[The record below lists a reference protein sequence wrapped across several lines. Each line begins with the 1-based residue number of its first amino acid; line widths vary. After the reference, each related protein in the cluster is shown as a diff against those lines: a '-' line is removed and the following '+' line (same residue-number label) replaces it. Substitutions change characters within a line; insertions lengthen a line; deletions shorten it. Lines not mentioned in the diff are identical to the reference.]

1 MGASA
6 ISRVYRES
14 SMDLNAKTAGI
25 VIGAVFVIVGIVGF
39 IPNPLVSPTGL
50 FAVNTAHNLVHLL
63 SGAAILVCA
72 LSGVA
77 TALSLQIFGVLYALV
92 AILGFFLHGE
102 MLLGLIR
109 VNHADHWLHVLL
121 AVVILAAGFLLPAEQ
136 TSSAPRRA

>member
-1 MGASA
+1 M
-6 ISRVYRES
+6 E
-14 SMDLNAKTAGI
+14 LNARTAGL
-25 VIGAVFVIVGIVGF
+25 VIGAVFVVVGILGF
-39 IPNPLVSPTGL
+39 VPNPLVSPTGL

-63 SGAAILVCA
+63 SGTAILACA

-77 TALSLQIFGVLYALV
+77 TALSLQIFGVVYALV

-102 MLLGLIR
+102 LLLGLIR

-121 AVVILAAGFLLPAEQ
+121 AVLILAAGFLLPGEK